1 MVTYHLKIFLMIHQY
16 STQSDFINF
25 FIKQTI
31 ENQQTCKGICYI
43 VLSCSFACYRC
54 LVSGVSYT
62 SRQNPRDFYNME
74 EWLLWMERWE
84 NSISCWLILGKYADE
99 VYCLDTAIC
108 RTLQSL
114 LSAMEVCKSPRD
126 TAWFKTTAL
135 IVSPKGWHEMCAIV
149 SHK

>member
-1 MVTYHLKIFLMIHQY
+1 
-16 STQSDFINF
+16 
-25 FIKQTI
+25 
-31 ENQQTCKGICYI
+31 
-43 VLSCSFACYRC
+43 
-54 LVSGVSYT
+54 
-62 SRQNPRDFYNME
+62 
-74 EWLLWMERWE
+74 MERWE